1 MVKELR
7 FHVLC
12 DTAKKK
18 TELNWGKKSE
28 LKFKIVNLPVKIMLL
43 VGTEPE
49 LTPRLKDHTNH
60 WATRLSRMIELWC
73 RKTKGG
79 RKGGNRRNS

>member
-1 MVKELR
+1 MGKSRL
-7 FHVLC
+7 FNKWIKN
-12 DTAKKK
+12 TGYPY
-18 TELNWGKKSE
+18 WGKKSE